1 MDTDRGGGAVSS
13 GGRGS
18 VGWGGAGGSTG
29 SAAIWSIAE
38 GGSVRCGR
46 PDGLLGDMR
55 SMLLGGGTTG
65 ELGSITSRDGTRRRF
80 ALLKGAGTNASSGGR
95 PVGLNG
101 SIGGRFLSGGLS
113 PAGLSPG
120 ALSLSPDGR
129 PTIGVLSL
137 SPDGRP
143 TIGVL
148 SLSPEGRPAIG
159 LSPVG
164 LWLGLGEKAGARAG
178 GGRSGVLLNGGAPFG
193 LPRDLGRR
201 LSSPLLYELATESWL
216 LLPVAS
222 LCLRGASWLRRFR
235 FESTLGARL
244 EAGDELPLGGMGLRE
259 GVRV

>member
-1 MDTDRGGGAVSS
+1 
-13 GGRGS
+13 
-18 VGWGGAGGSTG
+18 
-29 SAAIWSIAE
+29 
-38 GGSVRCGR
+38 
-46 PDGLLGDMR
+46 
-55 SMLLGGGTTG
+55 MLLGGGTTG

-80 ALLKGAGTNASSGGR
+80 ALLKGAGTSASSGGR

-101 SIGGRFLSGGLS
+101 SIGGRFLSGSLS
-113 PAGLSPG
+113 PAGLSP
-120 ALSLSPDGR
+120 
-129 PTIGVLSL
+129 
-137 SPDGRP
+137 
-143 TIGVL
+143 GVL
-148 SLSPEGRPAIG
+148 SLSPEGRPPIDLSTGVLSLSPEGRPPMG
-159 LSPVG
+159 LSPGG
-164 LWLGLGEKAGARAG
+164 LWLGFGEKAGARAG